1 MNSPY
6 EDMMDLPRH
15 VSSSHPPMPRSLRAA
30 QFAPFAA
37 LTGYSQVIR
46 ERSRLTVPKKIP
58 GEDLQ
63 EELQRK
69 LLLLAVCRDHPEV
82 RITWFRPDAR
92 KQGGSYQS
100 SDGRLENID
109 ARKKILALTDG
120 TRISLENILEIESS
134 LFVQEF

>member
-69 LLLLAVCRDHPEV
+69 SGLP
-82 RITWFRPDAR
+82 
-92 KQGGSYQS
+92 GSGPMHGNREDPIRVLMGAWKTS
-100 SDGRLENID
+100 TPGKRSWR
-109 ARKKILALTDG
+109 
-120 TRISLENILEIESS
+120 
-134 LFVQEF
+134 